1 MCSLRNYSEILALR
15 VSNLLLD
22 LSNVTNCQEAF
33 FHKILLHLI
42 IAEEVTE
49 VRIRST
55 LQIGKRKKRKKKA
68 ARNQN

>member
-1 MCSLRNYSEILALR
+1 M
-15 VSNLLLD
+15 LD

-33 FHKILLHLI
+33 LHKILLHLI

-55 LQIGKRKKRKKKA
+55 LQIGKRKKKKEK
-68 ARNQN
+68 RQQETRIERLLFISKWKPI

>member
-1 MCSLRNYSEILALR
+1 M
-15 VSNLLLD
+15 LD

>member
-1 MCSLRNYSEILALR
+1 M
-15 VSNLLLD
+15 LD

-33 FHKILLHLI
+33 LHKILLHLI

-55 LQIGKRKKRKKKA
+55 LQIGKRKKKKRKKA
-68 ARNQN
+68 ARNPD